1 MSTTE
6 GAVSPAEGEVGRH
19 PVTRRGARTR
29 QGLIEAARVVFE
41 RDGYLN
47 ARLTDITIEARCSTG
62 TLYTYFTGKE
72 EIFAA
77 VMEAAKNEMLHPG
90 TPHVSED
97 EEPSV
102 IIEASNRAY
111 LESYQRNAKLM
122 QLLEQVANVD
132 PDFRKMR
139 LERGHTFVERNAKGI
154 EDLQRRGLADPDLDP
169 MMTSRALSGMISRLA
184 FNAFVLHDGE
194 DFDELLYTATLVWCN
209 TLRIDHHLERH
220 VASATSTEAK

>member
-1 MSTTE
+1 MSITE
-6 GAVSPAEGEVGRH
+6 GAVGQTEDEAGRYPA
-19 PVTRRGARTR
+19 TRRGVRTR
-29 QGLIEAARVVFE
+29 QALIAAARVVFE

-47 ARLTDITIEARCSTG
+47 ARLTDITVEAKCSTG
-62 TLYTYFTGKE
+62 TFYTYFTGKE

-90 TPHVSED
+90 MPHVSED
-97 EEPSV
+97 EEPGV

-122 QLLEQVANVD
+122 QLLEQVASID
-132 PDFRKMR
+132 PDFREMR
-139 LERGHTFVERNAKGI
+139 LARGRTFIERNAKGI

-184 FNAFVLHDGE
+184 FNAFVLHEGE
-194 DFDELLYTATLVWCN
+194 DFDELLRTATQVWCN
-209 TLRIDHHLERH
+209 ALRIGYHAER
-220 VASATSTEAK
+220 AS